1 MQELSRDMVMI
12 HVFCTPYEV
21 GRHGYDPFILHMI
34 CFFCLGRCAKV
45 RTKSCS
51 QSPSIFSFL
60 HWCQPPLSFCRDT
73 TWRQAWTHGNWP
85 RNFFGKWEAC
95 TGNCGCWVI
104 CGYIWFS
111 WLIKKNRRLIV
122 TIMLQRFLVC
132 YFPAIISETV
142 APNGSVRSRVRGFNN
157 NTSLVEPVHRQ
168 NYLLC
173 KIFDKTINAA
183 M

>member
-1 MQELSRDMVMI
+1 MVLQTI
-12 HVFCTPYEV
+12 TKEQAHLHIDPDKISYEIV
-21 GRHGYDPFILHMI
+21 RHGYDPRILHMI
-34 CFFCLGRCAKV
+34 SLFFFVLVYAQKLEQNLFWV
-45 RTKSCS
+45 SLHL
-51 QSPSIFSFL
+51 QL
-60 HWCQPPLSFCRDT
+60 HWCQPPLSFCRNT
-73 TWRQAWTHGNWP
+73 TWTQKFNHHA
-85 RNFFGKWEAC
+85 A
-95 TGNCGCWVI
+95 
-104 CGYIWFS
+104 
-111 WLIKKNRRLIV
+111 
-122 TIMLQRFLVC
+122 RFLVC